1 MLKLEGLCAGGV
13 LAAAHSLNLFS
24 FGSNRLAPFG
34 RIVDLCH
41 QAEFMGVT
49 VCGSGASVCEVNM
62 SAVAG
67 WDGERRLAAEFMLEV
82 IMGVCAEGDVVEM
95 AVSCR
100 NCLAG
105 HGGEAVVMASL
116 TGFCKN
122 GTSDKLVHMLS
133 FAGVKIGG
141 IGIKAANGRYLSFSG

>member
-67 WDGERRLAAEFMLEV
+67 WDGERRLAAEFMLVV
-82 IMGVCAEGDVVEM
+82 IMGIGTEGDVVEV

-100 NCLAG
+100 DRLAG

>member
-13 LAAAHSLNLFS
+13 LAAAHNLNLFP
-24 FGSNRLAPFG
+24 FGPDRLTPLG
-34 RIVDLCH
+34 RIVDLCY
-41 QAEFMGVT
+41 QAEFMCMT

-67 WDGERRLAAEFMLEV
+67 WNGERRLAAEFVLVV

-122 GTSDKLVHMLS
+122 GTSDKFVYMLP
-133 FAGVKIGG
+133 FAGTEISS
-141 IGIKAANGRYLSFSG
+141 IGIKVTHGRYLSFSG